1 MTLLQRYTAVSEPR
15 HRAERPPGRRKSRWL
30 AASTTVALAASLLG
44 LTAPAANAV
53 GETVVTLTFDDANA
67 DQIAAAAKINAL
79 GMPGTFFLPSGYM
92 NRPSYMTA
100 AQAKALQDAGN
111 EIGGHSV
118 THADL
123 AAVGPDELKRQVC
136 SDRVTLA
143 GYGLDIQNFAY
154 PFASSND
161 AAKAAVAACGYN
173 SARGLGDIRSKVAGS
188 ETFPFAESLTPGDLY
203 YTGAPDQLDETWTL
217 ADLQTLVNQAKA
229 NGGGWVQ
236 LTFHH
241 VGTGI
246 DPVSG
251 VKDPLT
257 VSTDLFNQFAD
268 WLAGQETSTAN
279 TATPVQVKT
288 VKEVIGGTTK
298 PLVTGPPAPAPR
310 TTGNL
315 IKNPSLETPGLNGS
329 LLPRCWQGGGYGT
342 NTRTFSNVSP
352 GHGGTATA
360 AQQLV
365 VSGYAT
371 GDGKLLPQL
380 DTGECAPSAIPG
392 HTYVAKAWY
401 KAVGG
406 VTQFD
411 AHYRTSQGAWVY
423 WTSSPWFAASDTWV
437 QASWES
443 PAVPADATAIS
454 IGLNLFAN
462 GTLTTDD
469 YELYDKAGVK
479 TFTDIPSTFLFF
491 NEISWMANNLITT
504 GYADGTFRPGQTL
517 DRGMMAAFLYRFAG
531 SPAIPAGPQRFP
543 DVPTTH
549 DFYNE
554 IQWLASQNI
563 TRGFADGG
571 YHPYEQV
578 NRDQMAAFMYRMNGS
593 PAVPAT
599 APVFPD
605 VGPGNGFYNEVRWLA
620 AMGITFGF
628 ADGTFRPGA
637 SINRDQVAAFIYRY
651 NLNFPKGM

>member
-1 MTLLQRYTAVSEPR
+1 MTLLQRSTAASVPR
-15 HRAERPPGRRKSRWL
+15 HRAERPPGRRKARWL

-92 NRPSYMTA
+92 NRPNYMTA

-123 AAVGPDELKRQVC
+123 AAVGPDELARQVC

-154 PFASSND
+154 PFASSSD

-217 ADLQTLVNQAKA
+217 ADIQSLVTQAQA

-241 VGTGI
+241 IGTGI

-257 VSTDLFNQFAD
+257 VSTEVFNQFAD
-268 WLAGQETSTAN
+268 WLANQESTN
-279 TATPVQVKT
+279 TTNPVQVKT

-298 PLVTGPPAPAPR
+298 PLVAGPPAPAPQ

-342 NTRTFSNVSP
+342 NTRTFTRVSP
-352 GHGGTATA
+352 GHAGTATA

-392 HTYVAKAWY
+392 HIYHVKAWY

-411 AHYRTSQGAWVY
+411 AHYRTAQGAWVY
-423 WTSSPWFAASDTWV
+423 WTSSPWFAASDNWV
-437 QASWES
+437 QAAWDT
-443 PAVPADATAIS
+443 PAVPPDATAIS

-469 YELYDKAGVK
+469 YELYDKAGMK
-479 TFTDIPSTFLFF
+479 TFTDVPTTFNLY
-491 NEISWMANNLITT
+491 NEISWMSNNLITN
-504 GYADGTFRPGQTL
+504 GYPDGTFRPGTTL
-517 DRGMMAAFLYRFAG
+517 DRGMMAAFLYRLAG
-531 SPAIPAGPQRFP
+531 RPAIPNIPQRFP
-543 DVPTTH
+543 DVAPSH
-549 DFYNE
+549 VFYNE
-554 IQWLASQNI
+554 IQWLSSTGI
-563 TRGFADGG
+563 TQGFDDGG
-571 YHPYEQV
+571 YHPFEQV

-593 PAVPAT
+593 PEVRAEAPA
-599 APVFPD
+599 FPD
-605 VGPGNGFYNEVRWLA
+605 ITPSLKFYNEVRWLA
-620 AMGITFGF
+620 DMKITLGF
-628 ADGTFRPGA
+628 PDGTFRPGA

>member
-1 MTLLQRYTAVSEPR
+1 MTLLQRYTAASEPR

-67 DQIAAAAKINAL
+67 DQIPAAAKINAL

-92 NRPSYMTA
+92 NRPNYMTT
-100 AQAKALQDAGN
+100 AQAQALQAAGN

-123 AAVGPDELKRQVC
+123 AAVGPDELARQVC
-136 SDRVTLA
+136 GDRATLS
-143 GYGLDIQNFAY
+143 GYGLDVQNFAY
-154 PFASSND
+154 PFASSNPS
-161 AAKAAVAACGYN
+161 AEAAVAACNYN

-188 ETFPFAESLTPGDLY
+188 ETFPFAESLTPANPF

-217 ADLQTLVNQAKA
+217 ADIQTLVTQAQA

-241 VGTGI
+241 IGTGI

-257 VSTDLFNQFAD
+257 VSTEVFNQFAD
-268 WLAGQETSTAN
+268 WLANQEATN
-279 TATPVQVKT
+279 TTNPVQVKT
-288 VKEVIGGTTK
+288 VKEVINQPTK
-298 PLVTGPPAPAPR
+298 AVIAGPAAPAPQ

-352 GHGGTATA
+352 GHAGTATA

-380 DTGECAPSAIPG
+380 DTGECAPSATPG
-392 HTYVAKAWY
+392 HVYEAKAWY

-411 AHYRTSQGAWVY
+411 AHYRTAQGAWVY

-437 QASWES
+437 QAKWDT

-469 YELYDKAGVK
+469 YELYDKAGIK
-479 TFTDIPSTFLFF
+479 TFSDVATTNQFY
-491 NEISWMANNLITT
+491 NEISWLSNNLITQ
-504 GYADGTFRPGQTL
+504 GYADGTFRPLTSINR
-517 DRGMMAAFLYRFAG
+517 DAMAAFLYRLAG
-531 SPAIPAGPQRFP
+531 SPAVPANAPTFT
-543 DVPTTH
+543 DVAPSNQ
-549 DFYNE
+549 FYNE
-554 IQWLASQNI
+554 IRWLAS
-563 TRGFADGG
+563 RGISTGYPDGT
-571 YHPYEQV
+571 YRPLQPV
-578 NRDQMAAFMYRMNGS
+578 NRDAMAAFLYRYNGS
-593 PAVPAT
+593 PAVPGT
-599 APVFPD
+599 APTFPD
-605 VGPGNGFYNEVRWLA
+605 VTSGNQFYNEIRWLGA
-620 AMGITFGF
+620 TGITTGYP
-628 ADGTFRPGA
+628 DGTFRPVQP
-637 SINRDQVAAFIYRY
+637 INRDAMAAFVYRY

>member
-1 MTLLQRYTAVSEPR
+1 MTLLQRYTAASEPR

-67 DQIAAAAKINAL
+67 DQIPAAAKINAL

-92 NRPSYMTA
+92 NRPNYMTT
-100 AQAKALQDAGN
+100 AQAQALQAAGN

-123 AAVGPDELKRQVC
+123 AAVGPDELARQVC
-136 SDRVTLA
+136 GDRATLS
-143 GYGLDIQNFAY
+143 GYGLDVQNFAY
-154 PFASSND
+154 PFASSNPS
-161 AAKAAVAACGYN
+161 AEAAVAACNYN

-188 ETFPFAESLTPGDLY
+188 ETFPFAESLTPANPF

-217 ADLQTLVNQAKA
+217 ADMQTLVTQAQA

-241 VGTGI
+241 IGTGI

-257 VSTDLFNQFAD
+257 VSTEVFNQFAD
-268 WLAGQETSTAN
+268 WLANQEATN
-279 TATPVQVKT
+279 TTNPVQVKT
-288 VKEVIGGTTK
+288 VKEVINQPTK
-298 PLVTGPPAPAPR
+298 AVIAGPAAPAPQ

-352 GHGGTATA
+352 GHAGTATA

-380 DTGECAPSAIPG
+380 DTGECAPSATPG
-392 HTYVAKAWY
+392 HVYEAKAWY

-411 AHYRTSQGAWVY
+411 AHYRTAQGAWVY

-437 QASWES
+437 QAKWDT

-469 YELYDKAGVK
+469 YELYDKAGIK
-479 TFTDIPSTFLFF
+479 TFSDVATTNQFY
-491 NEISWMANNLITT
+491 NEISWLSNNLITQ
-504 GYADGTFRPGQTL
+504 GYADGTFRPLTSINR
-517 DRGMMAAFLYRFAG
+517 DAMAAFLYRLAG
-531 SPAIPAGPQRFP
+531 SPAVPANAPTFT
-543 DVPTTH
+543 DVAPSNQ
-549 DFYNE
+549 FYNE
-554 IQWLASQNI
+554 IRWLAS
-563 TRGFADGG
+563 RGISTGYPDGT
-571 YHPYEQV
+571 YRPLQPV
-578 NRDQMAAFMYRMNGS
+578 NRDAMAAFLYRYNGS
-593 PAVPAT
+593 PAVPGT
-599 APVFPD
+599 APTFPD
-605 VGPGNGFYNEVRWLA
+605 VTSGNQFYNEIRWLGA
-620 AMGITFGF
+620 TGITTGYP
-628 ADGTFRPGA
+628 DGTFRPVQP
-637 SINRDQVAAFIYRY
+637 INRDAMAAFVYRY

>member
-1 MTLLQRYTAVSEPR
+1 MTLLQRYTAASEPR

-67 DQIAAAAKINAL
+67 DQIPAAAKINAL

-92 NRPSYMTA
+92 NRPNYMTT
-100 AQAKALQDAGN
+100 AQAQALQAAGN

-123 AAVGPDELKRQVC
+123 AAVGPDELARQVC
-136 SDRVTLA
+136 GDRATLS
-143 GYGLDIQNFAY
+143 GYGLDVQNFAY
-154 PFASSND
+154 PFASSNPS
-161 AAKAAVAACGYN
+161 AEAAVAACNYN

-188 ETFPFAESLTPGDLY
+188 ETFPFAESLTPANPF

-217 ADLQTLVNQAKA
+217 ADIQTLVTQAQA

-241 VGTGI
+241 IGTGI

-257 VSTDLFNQFAD
+257 VSTDVFNQFAD
-268 WLAGQETSTAN
+268 WLANQEATN
-279 TATPVQVKT
+279 TTNPVQVKT
-288 VKEVIGGTTK
+288 VKEVINQPTK
-298 PLVTGPPAPAPR
+298 AVIAGPAAPAPQ

-352 GHGGTATA
+352 GHAGTATA

-380 DTGECAPSAIPG
+380 DTGECAPSATPG
-392 HTYVAKAWY
+392 HVYEAKAWY

-411 AHYRTSQGAWVY
+411 AHYRTAQGAWVY

-437 QASWES
+437 QAKWDT

-469 YELYDKAGVK
+469 YELYDKAGIK
-479 TFTDIPSTFLFF
+479 TFSDVATTNQFY
-491 NEISWMANNLITT
+491 NEISWLSNNLITQ
-504 GYADGTFRPGQTL
+504 GYADGTFRPLTSINR
-517 DRGMMAAFLYRFAG
+517 DAMAAFLYRLAG
-531 SPAIPAGPQRFP
+531 SPAVPANAPTFT
-543 DVPTTH
+543 DVAPSNQ
-549 DFYNE
+549 FYNE
-554 IQWLASQNI
+554 IRWLAS
-563 TRGFADGG
+563 RGISTGYPDGT
-571 YHPYEQV
+571 YRPLQPV
-578 NRDQMAAFMYRMNGS
+578 NRDAMAAFLYRYNGS
-593 PAVPAT
+593 PAVPGT
-599 APVFPD
+599 APTFPD
-605 VGPGNGFYNEVRWLA
+605 VTSGNQFYNEIRWLGA
-620 AMGITFGF
+620 TGITTGYP
-628 ADGTFRPGA
+628 DGTFRPVQP
-637 SINRDQVAAFIYRY
+637 INRDAMAAFVYRY